1 MDDSS
6 SDLVS
11 FSSLDCSGVAPPA
24 SPRTTTFEECR
35 EEILAWVARATSEL
49 EAQFGD
55 FKVPTPLRPRSEV
68 TFDSHAPLDASAA
81 PVSALDFSETD
92 SEAPLDGPASPVS
105 SYFSFP
111 PYPEQNAASDA
122 DSDDVFTSE
131 PASSSPP
138 YTPASVRSGRSA
150 SPPSWTSPSK
160 TASLGSSGAPS
171 LPRTLSSSS
180 SSQPRKRRSI
190 SSEFSEESIYMRA
203 HPSTEVSTWVQ
214 PVALPSRTTTLR
226 VLDLEFLEWD
236 EYLVWPRRYPTREN
250 YLLKKRTREAIETRW
265 RRREAREAERRTCV
279 P

>member
-24 SPRTTTFEECR
+24 SPRTQTFKERR
-35 EEILAWVARATSEL
+35 EEISAWVARATSEL

-55 FKVPTPLRPRSEV
+55 FEVPTPLRPRSDF
-68 TFDSHAPLDASAA
+68 TFDSLPPLDASAA
-81 PVSALDFSETD
+81 PVSALEFSETD

-131 PASSSPP
+131 SASSSPP

-180 SSQPRKRRSI
+180 SPPRKRRGI

-250 YLLKKRTREAIETRW
+250 YLLKKRTREAIEARR
-265 RRREAREAERRTCV
+265 RRREAREAERRSLLV
-279 P
+279 